1 MELKRKGICKN
12 FGNCINADNKL
23 PIELDLTADF
33 ICSECQQDLV
43 EITQEPN
50 PLKKLLIPGIAI
62 LVIGGL
68 TWGVFTYINIQK
80 NKVKDVVEIGQK
92 IVDDN
97 KLADNLLSENIA
109 KLAKEADSFFEN
121 KDFENAKIAF
131 KAILALDPENLH
143 AKQFLMEIGK
153 ISELS
158 TNAEPGK
165 NIKGG
170 KEKHEEL
177 QPPGKQSKN
186 FENGDRYVG
195 EMKNGKMQGL
205 GTFYYNS
212 DQIISEKDL
221 KKRKALKGDYLIGE
235 WYEGR
240 VVSGKLYDSNNSQ
253 KEVVIIG
260 R

>member
-1 MELKRKGICKN
+1 MNKKGHCLN
-12 FGNCINADNKL
+12 FGNCPKADRKEI
-23 PIELDLTADF
+23 IELSFTEDF
-33 ICSECQQDLV
+33 VCPECQQDLI
-43 EITQEPN
+43 EIIQKSN
-50 PLKKLLIPGIAI
+50 PLKKLLIPGIAL

-68 TWGVFTYINIQK
+68 IWGVFTYINIQK
-80 NKVKDVVEIGQK
+80 NKVKDVVEIGKK
-92 IVDDN
+92 IVDDS
-97 KLADNLLSENIA
+97 KVAGNLLSENIA
-109 KLAKEADSFFEN
+109 KLVKEADSFFEN

-170 KEKHEEL
+170 KEKDEEL
-177 QPPGKQSKN
+177 QPSGKQSKN

-195 EMKNGKMQGL
+195 ELKNGKMHGL

-235 WYEGR
+235 WYEDR
-240 VVSGKLYDSNNSQ
+240 VISGKLYDSNNSQ